1 MYNNMYKL
9 PCNMQCKKCNS
20 FVVSS
25 KASSGIEG
33 HHCQQWL
40 AERRRRSPFIKG
52 LTKRFGGRGPFPCHC
67 SLWPSTPVE
76 VGIRGTE
83 SVNFH
88 DAPGESFQ
96 LMKSIFPP
104 LILDILFSASWN
116 SNVTVLLRAKAG
128 MTWKGPSS
136 SKPFSKSFAEWHSS
150 VISNW

>member
-88 DAPGESFQ
+88 DAPGESFNWWNPFFPLNFGYTTFC
-96 LMKSIFPP
+96 LMEFKCDC
-104 LILDILFSASWN
+104 L
-116 SNVTVLLRAKAG
+116 VRAKVAL
-128 MTWKGPSS
+128 TWKGPSS
-136 SKPFSKSFAEWHSS
+136 SKPFCKSFAEWHLS